1 MVGGQKHSVATSH
14 SVGATR
20 GPRSCVIGSLS
31 VSIPGLFTH
40 HCPLVIVLCLRHIT
54 CAPDRGPLQ
63 LLFLSLH
70 TPIRQLAH
78 GSASHFHLVHVQ
90 RSAH

>member
-20 GPRSCVIGSLS
+20 GPRPCVIGSLS

-40 HCPLVIVLCLRHIT
+40 HCPLVTVLYLRHIT
-54 CAPDRGPLQ
+54 CAPDRGGGLCNCCS
-63 LLFLSLH
+63 SLC
-70 TPIRQLAH
+70 TLP
-78 GSASHFHLVHVQ
+78 SAS
-90 RSAH
+90 